1 MGILLL
7 PALKQDA
14 AGLTQLSSTV
24 EDVFASGDLPKAA
37 ETLANMRH
45 CLSAVGEVIFFIE
58 FLYILYGLIVTKF
71 MVWFIYFT
79 FRLLNLLTLGNN
91 LKFWRIGLIQWF
103 SLVSQTLYLI
113 ARSHFSFKTLFCYI
127 FSFTCL

>member
-103 SLVSQTLYLI
+103 SLVSRTLYLI

>member
-91 LKFWRIGLIQWF
+91 LKFWMIGLIQWF
-103 SLVSQTLYLI
+103 SLVSRTLYLI